1 MILPPPFLSFLS
13 NHNIINHHQTTNDGA
28 VIHTINGNRGGE
40 YVVSLRCDNSCQM
53 ELACDVMAA
62 SHAYG
67 LSLIVR
73 PEKSRLVVRVEYGS
87 VDMAAEAESLAHWLV
102 AKYGH
107 DKGGGT
113 VDEAN

>member
-1 MILPPPFLSFLS
+1 MVLPPPFRAFLS
-13 NHNIINHHQTTNDGA
+13 NHHIISHDQATNDGA
-28 VIHTINGNRGGE
+28 MVHMINGNRGGE
-40 YVVSLRCDNSCQM
+40 YVVSLSCESNDQM

-67 LSLIVR
+67 LSLVVR
-73 PEKSRLVVRVEYGS
+73 PEKSKLVVRVEYSS
-87 VDMAAEAESLAHWLV
+87 VDMAVEAENMARWLV

-107 DKGGGT
+107 DKTGG